1 MSKLILS
8 GLLLV
13 EVVIALKSL
22 SPISVTEERFLK
34 TIEIEEQFGGK
45 TYQATKAKEDK
56 KKSKANKTAIGFNYD
71 TENTPAATAEPG
83 MITNFFWLT
92 QASLPNSRITNSLA
106 LKIR

>member
-1 MSKLILS
+1 MSKFILS

-92 QASLPNSRITNSLA
+92 QASLPNSKTTHSL
-106 LKIR
+106 LK